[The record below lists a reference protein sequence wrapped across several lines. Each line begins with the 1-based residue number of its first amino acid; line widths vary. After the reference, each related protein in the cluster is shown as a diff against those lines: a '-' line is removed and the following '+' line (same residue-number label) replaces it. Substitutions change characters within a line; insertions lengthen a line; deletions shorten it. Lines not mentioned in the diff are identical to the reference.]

1 MECTCNLDNRG
12 AMGYKEGV
20 ILWVNCKSNIN
31 SNFFLSSYNINKI
44 LIQVCAGSTEKKIN
58 STCGGQGETR
68 SR

>member
-1 MECTCNLDNRG
+1 
-12 AMGYKEGV
+12 MGYKKGV

-31 SNFFLSSYNINKI
+31 NNFFLSSHNINKMFM
-44 LIQVCAGSTEKKIN
+44 QVCAGSTEKKIN